1 MLYNPPSGQAGATV
15 ALPDEREDY
24 PQPSVP
30 FDQSSVFT
38 PPDEQDPLPQV
49 QQPQGQG
56 QAQTQAQIPIDPS
69 LLDMP
74 PHPMAQQHQRMMHPA
89 GPDYLLNGN
98 HADFGLQSAPMQSG
112 NWQQN
117 QPNGNGEL
125 RPYANSPP
133 DLSFSRSS
141 HNASG
146 TELVASPTQTYYNVN
161 SNGPAPVGTAT
172 ASRDP
177 TLGGLNST
185 TKPQSQQLEVTV
197 SQQSLLNVDE
207 NGAGPSGPV
216 DDSNDHDPDYLY
228 DWANDRCTY
237 TLEDPSPSHAGP
249 STFNGA
255 YDESLE

>member
-1 MLYNPPSGQAGATV
+1 
-15 ALPDEREDY
+15 
-24 PQPSVP
+24 
-30 FDQSSVFT
+30 
-38 PPDEQDPLPQV
+38 
-49 QQPQGQG
+49 
-56 QAQTQAQIPIDPS
+56 
-69 LLDMP
+69 
-74 PHPMAQQHQRMMHPA
+74 MHPA

-117 QPNGNGEL
+117 QQHPNPNGNGAS
-125 RPYANSPP
+125 RTYANSPP

-161 SNGPAPVGTAT
+161 SNGLAPVGTAT
-172 ASRDP
+172 SSRDP

-185 TKPQSQQLEVTV
+185 TKAQSQRQEVTV
-197 SQQSLLNVDE
+197 SQQSFLNVDE
-207 NGAGPSGPV
+207 NGAGPSGTV
-216 DDSNDHDPDYLY
+216 DDSCDHDHDHESLY

>member
-38 PPDEQDPLPQV
+38 PPDDDDPQPQV
-49 QQPQGQG
+49 QQPHGQVQG
-56 QAQTQAQIPIDPS
+56 QAQGQIPIDPS

-74 PHPMAQQHQRMMHPA
+74 PHPMAQQHHMMHPA

-98 HADFGLQSAPMQSG
+98 VADYGLQSAPMQSG

-117 QPNGNGEL
+117 QQHPNPNGNGASGS
-125 RPYANSPP
+125 YGNSPP

-161 SNGPAPVGTAT
+161 SNGLAPVGTAT
-172 ASRDP
+172 TSRDP
-177 TLGGLNST
+177 TLGGLNSSS
-185 TKPQSQQLEVTV
+185 KDTV
-197 SQQSLLNVDE
+197 SQQSFLNVDE
-207 NGAGPSGPV
+207 NGAGPSGTV
-216 DDSNDHDPDYLY
+216 DDSNDHDHDSLY
-228 DWANDRCTY
+228 DWANDTY
-237 TLEDPSPSHAGP
+237 TLDRQSQSHAGP
-249 STFNGA
+249 STFTGA